1 METMRLP
8 IILAGLFVTT
18 AAAAAPGAAAREPA
32 CTGPASGTRLT
43 VIVENVRSTQG
54 LIAVTLYPDDPDRFL
69 ASKGSLHVGRV
80 SARAPVTRLCVHVPQ
95 PGTYAIAVYHDED
108 GNRKLTRK
116 ALGLPVEGYGFANNP
131 PAMFGLPAFDAVR
144 LAVRRTGMET
154 RIRLIYP

>member
-1 METMRLP
+1 MTIRLP
-8 IILAGLFVTT
+8 LVLIGLLAAT
-18 AAAAAPGAAAREPA
+18 AAAAAPLTAAREPT

-43 VIVENVRSTQG
+43 IAIENVRSSQG
-54 LIAVTLYPDDPDRFL
+54 LIAVTVYPDDPDRFL
-69 ASKGSLHVGRV
+69 ASKGSLHVGRAP
-80 SARAPVTRLCVHVPQ
+80 ARAPVTKICVHVPQ

-116 ALGLPVEGYGFANNP
+116 SLGLPAEGYGFANNP

-144 LAVRRTGMET
+144 LAVRRTGTET